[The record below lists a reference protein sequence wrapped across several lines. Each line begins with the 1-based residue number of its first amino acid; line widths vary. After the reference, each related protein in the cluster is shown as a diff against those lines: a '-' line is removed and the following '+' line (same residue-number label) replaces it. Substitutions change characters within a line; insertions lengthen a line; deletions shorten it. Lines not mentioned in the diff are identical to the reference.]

1 METEVADEIDIIQ
14 NGWMNAE
21 MEVMDL
27 QSIFVEVGAQD
38 EQEQEEGQAK
48 ESEKHQLR
56 LPLQTITSMMM
67 KLVKRQSRISIT
79 LSIELVNTVKQIK
92 QMKRKRNRWAVDS
105 NDSSSWPY
113 QSLHVL
119 HIGLFPGLFLSP
131 LGLEKWLRE

>member
-21 MEVMDL
+21 IEVMDV

-56 LPLQTITSMMM
+56 LRLQTITSMMM

-79 LSIELVNTVKQIK
+79 WSIELVNTVKQIK
-92 QMKRKRNRWAVDS
+92 QMKQKRNRWAVDS

-113 QSLHVL
+113 QSLQVL
-119 HIGLFPGLFLSP
+119 HMGLFPGLFL
-131 LGLEKWLRE
+131 